1 MPFRGFSRKA
11 IEVLVPKLII
21 KHGGQSRDFPIAKES
36 LSIGRTPENDIE
48 LKDSLIS
55 RRHTSIVKKGDR
67 FVVYDLGSSN
77 GTFVNRE
84 RVESKPLENGDV
96 IRVGDTEIFYL
107 EDDRAKA
114 PLPPAVITNPAP
126 ARLED
131 KKFTDFAGSQQI
143 VQRVDALA
151 ESYSLDISDALSKGL
166 SLKDIRRD
174 SGGEKAAKDSKMF
187 FILFQ
192 VGKALSTA
200 ATLDDM
206 LLTAAKLIFEVISA
220 ERCVILLKD
229 ADGAGL
235 VPRLT
240 VHRTR
245 GVIEGKDL
253 PVPKTITNQVV
264 GEKVSIITS
273 DALQDP
279 RFMQGL
285 SIVQY
290 NIRSALCVP
299 LWEADRVYGAIYVDN
314 LAKSYAF
321 TKDDLEL
328 LTAIANLIAIRIRG
342 EETQA
347 RLRREETLRANL
359 SKYHSPDHVRLLM
372 ERGGEVGLEV
382 AEREVSVVFI
392 DVEGSTRMAEAGNAS
407 EVAKLL
413 NEFFLMAT
421 NAIFLHNGHVNNF
434 IGDEVMAIFNA
445 PLDMKDHAISAVK
458 ACVTFLKDLERFC
471 RENPERKFNVRCAI
485 NSGTAVAG
493 NVGTPTHIKYTVIG
507 DTVNIAARL
516 TKFPQVNSIVVG
528 ERTYELVRDVFKAK
542 DLGDTLLKGKEKTL
556 RAYEIQV

>member
-1 MPFRGFSRKA
+1 M
-11 IEVLVPKLII
+11 PKLII
-21 KHGGQSRDFPIAKES
+21 KQAGQSRDFPIAKES

-84 RVESKPLENGDV
+84 RIESKPLENGDV

-114 PLPPAVITNPAP
+114 PMPPAVIVTPAP

-151 ESYSLDISDALSKGL
+151 ESFSLDISDALSKGL
-166 SLKDIRRD
+166 SLKDIRRE
-174 SGGEKAAKDSKMF
+174 SVGGEKAAKESKMF

-220 ERCVILLKD
+220 ERCVLLLKD
-229 ADGAGL
+229 PDGTLA
-235 VPRLT
+235 PRLT

-245 GVIEGKDL
+245 GVIDGKDL
-253 PVPKTITNQVV
+253 PVPKTITSQVI
-264 GEKVSIITS
+264 GEKVSIVTS

-299 LWEADRVYGAIYVDN
+299 LWEADRVYGAIYLDN

-328 LTAIANLIAIRIRG
+328 LTAIANLVAIRIRG

-347 RLRREETLRANL
+347 RLRAEETLRANL
-359 SKYHSPDHVRLLM
+359 SKYHSPDHVKLLM

-392 DVEGSTRMAEAGNAS
+392 DVEGSTRMAETGNAS

-445 PLDMKDHAISAVK
+445 PLDMTDHAISAVK
-458 ACVTFLKDLERFC
+458 SCVTFLKDLERFC

-493 NVGTPTHIKYTVIG
+493 NVGTPTHIKYTVLG
-507 DTVNIAARL
+507 DTVNVAARL
-516 TKFPQVNSIVVG
+516 TKLPQVNSIVVG
-528 ERTYELVRDVFKAK
+528 EKTYDLVRHVFKAK

-556 RAYEIQV
+556 RAYEIQI